1 VERPAL
7 KRKKSVVDIVW
18 RDRRKEVEAEIGD
31 IHRMAG
37 GEGEVDGGVQFR
49 LRTTAA
55 KNIYTRLDDGQ
66 KLQVLKSTEDSVN
79 NTNTPEIQKM

>member
-1 VERPAL
+1 
-7 KRKKSVVDIVW
+7 
-18 RDRRKEVEAEIGD
+18 
-31 IHRMAG
+31 MAG